1 MDAMWAIIFMG
12 GVFILVGFGAI
23 AYDELAKRSNRN
35 PSSKK
40 A

>member
-12 GVFILVGFGAI
+12 AAFALMGFGFI
-23 AYDELAKRSNRN
+23 AYDELAKRSNRKS
-35 PSSKK
+35 SSKN